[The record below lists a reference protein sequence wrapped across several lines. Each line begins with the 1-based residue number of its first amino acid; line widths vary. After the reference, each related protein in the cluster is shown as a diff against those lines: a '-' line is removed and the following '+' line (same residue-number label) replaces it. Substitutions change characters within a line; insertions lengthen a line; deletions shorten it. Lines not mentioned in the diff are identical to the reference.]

1 MKARIKLSTSPTS
14 LYEVYKPHSL
24 CSKMNP
30 LKLWLTSSKL
40 ARECGIADLR
50 SELRR
55 LEVYTSVSFTHDGKT
70 VSYSIDEIKER
81 AENELRCDECRTK
94 DLIIDGL
101 LAELGRDPA
110 PQLHSV
116 LKKYVTDRYEMTP
129 DRRLSRRI
137 LFQDVNSF
145 LRKKYGTCIASSG
158 AEWKW
163 LLQEVIKDTS
173 TQFRKL
179 KLKRKDY
186 TRL

>member
-55 LEVYTSVSFTHDGKT
+55 LEVYTTVSFTHEGKT
-70 VSYSIDEIKER
+70 VSYSIDDIKKR
-81 AENELRCDECRTK
+81 AERELCCEECRTK

-101 LAELGRDPA
+101 LAELDRETA
-110 PQLHSV
+110 PPLHNV
-116 LKKYVTDRYEMTP
+116 LEKYVTDRYELTS
-129 DRRLSRRI
+129 DRRLSRRV
-137 LFQDVNSF
+137 LFRDVNSF
-145 LRKKYGTCIASSG
+145 LRKRYGTCIVATGS
-158 AEWKW
+158 EWKW
-163 LLQEVIKDTS
+163 LLQEVVKDTS

-179 KLKRKDY
+179 KLKRRDY

>member
-1 MKARIKLSTSPTS
+1 
-14 LYEVYKPHSL
+14 
-24 CSKMNP
+24 MNP

-55 LEVYTSVSFTHDGKT
+55 LEVYTTVSFLHDGKFF
-70 VSYSIDEIKER
+70 SYSIDEIKER
-81 AENELRCDECRTK
+81 AERELRCDECRTK

-101 LAELGRDPA
+101 LAELGREPE

-116 LKKYVTDRYEMTP
+116 LEKYVTDRYEMTP
-129 DRRLSRRI
+129 DRRLSRRV
-137 LFQDVNSF
+137 LFREVNDF
-145 LRKKYGTCIASSG
+145 LRKRYGTCIVATGS
-158 AEWKW
+158 EWKW
-163 LLQEVIKDTS
+163 LVQEVIKDTS

-179 KLKRKDY
+179 KLKRRDY

>member
-1 MKARIKLSTSPTS
+1 
-14 LYEVYKPHSL
+14 
-24 CSKMNP
+24 MNP

-50 SELRR
+50 TELRR
-55 LEVYTSVSFTHDGKT
+55 LEVYTTISFTHEGKN

-81 AENELRCDECRTK
+81 AERELRCDECRTK

-101 LAELGRDPA
+101 LAELGREPE

-116 LKKYVTDRYEMTP
+116 LEKYVTERYEMTP
-129 DRRLSRRI
+129 DRRLSRRV
-137 LFQDVNSF
+137 LFREVNDF
-145 LRKKYGTCIASSG
+145 LRKRYGTCIVATGS
-158 AEWKW
+158 EWKW
-163 LLQEVIKDTS
+163 LVQEVIKDTS

-179 KLKRKDY
+179 KLKRRDY